1 MGIVERQS
9 IKGTLVSYVGAFI
22 GFLTTFLI
30 ITEFLTPKDIGLT
43 RNIVEAATLISS
55 FALLGLNS
63 SAFRFYPYFQN
74 GDREASPDGVRDNGY
89 FYYMMTVAS
98 VGGILMSLLMLLAK
112 GPFVA
117 MFSRNSPELVDFYYA
132 IIPLFVFMLFW
143 LVFELYATQL
153 MRIAIPKL
161 IREVVLRLLLIGV
174 YLLYAFRF
182 VSLELFIS
190 IFIAAYA
197 LCMLLM
203 LGYIRRIGR
212 VNLRRNRGFLTPELK
227 RNFLRYTLFYVV
239 ASIGSKLSSRL
250 DLFMVSSLDEG
261 GLDSGGIFSIAF
273 YMVAVVEIPSRSLL
287 SVSTPLMAEAMK
299 RNDLAKADELFK
311 RVSLHQLLSGG
322 LIFLLIWFNIDS
334 IFAIL
339 PNGHLYAAGKY
350 VVFFLG
356 MAKMIEILLNYGNP
370 IVSCSK
376 YYHWNLYYTFLVTI
390 LAVLTNL
397 WLIPILGINGAA
409 IATLITTF
417 LSYGVQQF
425 MIGRKLHASPF
436 SPALFRLVALF
447 ALLFGLN
454 ALIPHVTSPWIDI
467 PLRSIPIGLG
477 ALAAVY
483 TLRISPEFG
492 RAVDKCLRRR

>member
-9 IKGTLVSYVGAFI
+9 IKGTLVSYAGAFI

-30 ITEFLTPKDIGLT
+30 ITEFLTPKEVGLT

-63 SAFRFYPYFQN
+63 SAFRFYPYFHSES
-74 GDREASPDGVRDNGY
+74 GEASPDGVRDNGY
-89 FYYMMTVAS
+89 FYYMMAIALI
-98 VGGILMSLLMLLAK
+98 GGVLMTLLMLLAK
-112 GPFVA
+112 GPFVT
-117 MFSRNSPELVDFYYA
+117 MFSRNSPELVDFYYS
-132 IIPLFVFMLFW
+132 IVPLFVFMLFW
-143 LVFELYATQL
+143 SVFELYATQL
-153 MRIAIPKL
+153 MRIAVPKL
-161 IREVVLRLLLIGV
+161 IREVVLRLMLIVV
-174 YLLYAFRF
+174 YLLYAFRW
-182 VSLELFIS
+182 VSLEVFIA

-197 LCMLLM
+197 ACMLL
-203 LGYIRRIGR
+203 LLAYIRRIGK
-212 VNLRRNRGFLTPELK
+212 VNLRHNRGFLTPELK

-250 DLFMVSSLDEG
+250 DLFMVSSLDKG

-287 SVSTPLMAEAMK
+287 SVSSPLMADAMK
-299 RNDLAKADELFK
+299 RNDLVKADELFK

-334 IFAIL
+334 IFSIL

-350 VVFFLG
+350 VVFYLG
-356 MAKMIEILLNYGNP
+356 IAKMIEITLNYGNP

-397 WLIPILGINGAA
+397 WLIPVLGINGAA
-409 IATLITTF
+409 IATLLTTL

-425 MIGRKLHASPF
+425 MISRNLHASPF
-436 SPALFRLVALF
+436 SPALFRLLALF
-447 ALLFGLN
+447 ALLFGAN
-454 ALIPHVTSPWIDI
+454 ALIPHVDSPWLDI
-467 PLRSIPIGLG
+467 PLRSIPIGVG
-477 ALAAVY
+477 ALVAVY
-483 TLRISPEFG
+483 AMRLSPEFN
-492 RAVDKCLRRR
+492 RAIDKYLRRR